1 MVMIH
6 DKSKSAG
13 RRRQGHGGKLQI
25 LADELPVSV
34 RKILF
39 YTRESIVLL
48 VFLLPEI
55 RFCYYATQGGAI
67 ATGTGGGINA

>member
-39 YTRESIVLL
+39 YTRESIVFVGISIARNQVLL
-48 VFLLPEI
+48 LRHPGWCN
-55 RFCYYATQGGAI
+55 RHR
-67 ATGTGGGINA
+67 NWRWH